1 MEESRETGGMKK
13 STREAMARALAH
25 QSSKCRAG
33 TRRRDPGKQD
43 GVRDEG
49 AGEPQQERQREAES
63 RSAGEALASTGRRV
77 RKSGEGE
84 ERAKPGGRRRAG
96 HSRAFDPP
104 RLPLIR
110 SAFR

>member
-1 MEESRETGGMKK
+1 MEKSRETGGMKK
-13 STREAMARALAH
+13 STREAMARPLAH

-33 TRRRDPGKQD
+33 ARKKDPGKQD
-43 GVRDEG
+43 APPQG
-49 AGEPQQERQREAES
+49 ALESQQERQRETVS
-63 RSAGEALASTGRRV
+63 RSAGEAWASTGRRA

-84 ERAKPGGRRRAG
+84 KRAKPGGRRRAG
-96 HSRAFDPP
+96 HCRAFDPP